1 MKKITDVAMKMF
13 YRFTAHLKK
22 LALPLFVTAIVT
34 I

>member
-1 MKKITDVAMKMF
+1 MKKINDVATKMF
-13 YRFTAHLKK
+13 GRFTAHLKK

>member
-1 MKKITDVAMKMF
+1 MKKIADVAMKMF
-13 YRFTAHLKK
+13 CRFTAHLKK